1 MKTALVTGCAG
12 YLGSHICKYLKN
24 NGWNVIGLDVKYP
37 DHRYYN
43 AFERCD
49 VRDRLDVDYIFWR
62 YKIDAVFHLAGRIEV
77 GDSMKN
83 PTEFWEVNTGGTCVV
98 LNAMKRH
105 NVKYILYSSTAGVYW
120 PGKLPLKETEAVIDN
135 HVYGS
140 SKFAAENAIL
150 DSGIKYIIFRYF
162 NLAGADPENDI
173 GENHEPETHLI
184 PRILQNLN
192 SFELYGDDY
201 DTPDGSC
208 IRDYVHVSDVA
219 EAHISGVE
227 YLMNGGESQLLN
239 LGTGKGHSNYE
250 IINLIND
257 ELGLPVKYKIKARRQ
272 GDPDQLVADITLA
285 QKVLNYHPK
294 HDILSIL
301 KTAYEWHKKHDKKI

>member
-1 MKTALVTGCAG
+1 MKSALVTGASG
-12 YLGSHICKYLKN
+12 YLGSHLCKYLKKN
-24 NGWNVIGLDVKYP
+24 DWNVVGLDIKHP
-37 DHRYYN
+37 EHQHWDI
-43 AFERCD
+43 FEFCD
-49 VRDRLDVDYIFWR
+49 VRDRQDVHNAFFHHKFDV
-62 YKIDAVFHLAGRIEV
+62 VFHLAGRIEV
-77 GDSMKN
+77 GDSMKD
-83 PTEFWEVNTGGTCVV
+83 PTEFWEVNVGGTCII
-98 LNAMKRH
+98 LNAMKH
-105 NVKYILYSSTAGVYW
+105 YKVPYIVYSSTAGVYW
-120 PGKLPLKETEAVIDN
+120 PSSIPIAETEAVVNN

-140 SKFAAENAIL
+140 SKFAAENAIR
-150 DSGIKYIIFRYF
+150 DSGIKHIIFRYF
-162 NLAGADPENDI
+162 NLAGADSENDI
-173 GENHEPETHLI
+173 GENHSPETHLI

-250 IINLIND
+250 IINLITD
-257 ELGLPVKYKIKARRQ
+257 ELGLPVKYKVKARRQ

-285 QKVLNYHPK
+285 EKVLNYHPK

-301 KTAYEWHKKHDKKI
+301 KTAYEWHKEYDKKI